1 MAFLEIKGLE
11 EKYKDFTL
19 SLSMAIEE
27 GEFISLIGPS
37 GSGKSTLLSVI
48 AGILPP
54 DRGEILLSGDD
65 ITGRRIQ
72 DRGIGMV
79 FQDMALFPSMNVKK
93 NIQAGMKEKDRK
105 KRNEL
110 AEKLLELVGL
120 PGYGKRSISSLSGG
134 EAQRVALARSIAAE
148 PRILLLDEPLSSL
161 DAPLRK
167 HLRAAIRMI
176 HDSLGITMLYVTHD
190 REEAFA
196 ISDRIAIMHDG
207 RIEAFGTAEELY
219 RKPSNLFTAFFTGEG
234 TAIPASVLSEGA
246 SGTLFFRPENAQ
258 IADLDADSS
267 SFPRHVIFRNAEIV
281 SAEFTGDGYTLGLDW
296 NGFQIL
302 ARSII
307 RPRKKDVSVIIL
319 KEAVEILNS

>member
-11 EKYKDFTL
+11 KEYKDFTL

-267 SFPRHVIFRNAEIV
+267 SFPRHMIFRNAEIV

-319 KEAVEILNS
+319 KEAVEILSS

>member
-11 EKYKDFTL
+11 KEYKDFTL

-27 GEFISLIGPS
+27 GEFISIIGPS

-54 DRGEILLSGDD
+54 DRGQILLSRDD

-79 FQDMALFPSMNVKK
+79 FQDIALFPSMNVKK

-110 AEKLLELVGL
+110 TERLLELVGL
-120 PGYGKRSISSLSGG
+120 PGYGKRAISSLSGG

-196 ISDRIAIMHDG
+196 VSDRIAIMHDG
-207 RIEAFGTAEELY
+207 RIEAIGTAEELY
-219 RKPSNLFTAFFTGEG
+219 RKPCNLFTAFFTGEG

-258 IADLDADSS
+258 IADSDADSS
-267 SFPRHVIFRNAEIV
+267 SFPRHMIFRNAEIV

-319 KEAVEILNS
+319 KEAIEILDS

>member
-1 MAFLEIKGLE
+1 MAFLEIKELE
-11 EKYKDFTL
+11 KEYKDFTL

-27 GEFISLIGPS
+27 GEFISIIGPS

-54 DRGEILLSGDD
+54 DRGQILLSGDD

-79 FQDMALFPSMNVKK
+79 FQDIALFPSMNVKK

-110 AEKLLELVGL
+110 TERLLELVGL
-120 PGYGKRSISSLSGG
+120 PGYGKRTISSLSGG

-196 ISDRIAIMHDG
+196 VSDRIAIMHDG
-207 RIEAFGTAEELY
+207 RIEAIGTAEELY
-219 RKPSNLFTAFFTGEG
+219 RKPCNLFTAFFTGEG

-258 IADLDADSS
+258 IADPDADSS
-267 SFPRHVIFRNAEIV
+267 SFPRHMIFRNAEIV

-319 KEAVEILNS
+319 KEAIEILDS

>member
-11 EKYKDFTL
+11 KEYKDFTL

-196 ISDRIAIMHDG
+196 VSDRIAIMHDG

-258 IADLDADSS
+258 IANLDADSS
-267 SFPRHVIFRNAEIV
+267 SFPRHMIFRNAEIV
-281 SAEFTGDGYTLGLDW
+281 SAEFTGDGYMLGLDW

-307 RPRKKDVSVIIL
+307 QPRKKDVSVIIL
-319 KEAVEILNS
+319 KEAVEILSS

>member
-11 EKYKDFTL
+11 KKYKDFTL

-258 IADLDADSS
+258 IANLDADSS
-267 SFPRHVIFRNAEIV
+267 SFPRHMIFRNAEIV

>member
-1 MAFLEIKGLE
+1 
-11 EKYKDFTL
+11 
-19 SLSMAIEE
+19 MAIEE
-27 GEFISLIGPS
+27 GEFISIIGPS

-54 DRGEILLSGDD
+54 DRGQILLSGDD

-79 FQDMALFPSMNVKK
+79 FQDIALFPSMNVKK

-110 AEKLLELVGL
+110 TERLLELVGL
-120 PGYGKRSISSLSGG
+120 PGDGKRAISSLSGG

-196 ISDRIAIMHDG
+196 VSDRIAIMHDG
-207 RIEAFGTAEELY
+207 RIEAIGTAEELY
-219 RKPSNLFTAFFTGEG
+219 RKPCNLFTAFFTGEG

-246 SGTLFFRPENAQ
+246 SGILFFRPENAQ
-258 IADLDADSS
+258 IADSDADSS
-267 SFPRHVIFRNAEIV
+267 SFPRHMIFRNAEIV

-319 KEAVEILNS
+319 KEAIEILDS